1 MNSIED
7 TAEQFNLVKPLQQ
20 KVMQIIQTIQSANY
34 YIQQFKHRA
43 KDTSQSVSSA
53 QSQVRK
59 YNFSGQHTDIAF
71 CNEFSRAVNLCNEFG
86 PINLINDILSIQ
98 DYKLRSNVLDS
109 FNKAKTEGYL
119 YYDNNDGNFVLTEK
133 GNNYINSQSFIEQ
146 FEKDQKNYLINNELN
161 NTVAINLS
169 GTKDDL
175 NIFKY
180 VDSINLNKLSYDDP
194 EKFKQVVSYFEKCEK
209 YDFVKISKDGIV
221 TPTNKTK
228 DMLSQYT
235 GQINMQKINI
245 NNLDKIIDTAKSTQ
259 ATVKAGS
266 TAAKAGTTASAGAA
280 TAGVSVAVQAVV
292 EMSKAGIK
300 AFDEAMKLHQKQN
313 RKTAAMNRRA

>member
-71 CNEFSRAVNLCNEFG
+71 CNEFGAVSM
-86 PINLINDILSIQ
+86 NDINSIQ

-109 FNKAKTEGYL
+109 FNKARADGYL
-119 YYDNNDGNFVLTEK
+119 YYDNGNYVLTEK
-133 GNNYINSQSFIEQ
+133 GNNHINSQSFIDQ

-194 EKFKQVVSYFEKCEK
+194 KKFKQVVSYFEKCEK

-228 DMLSQYT
+228 DMLSQST

-245 NNLDKIIDTAKSTQ
+245 NNLVKIIDTAKSTQ

-266 TAAKAGTTASAGAA
+266 TAAKAGTSASAGAA
-280 TAGVSVAVQAVV
+280 TAGVSVAVQAIV
-292 EMSKAGIK
+292 ELTQKANK
-300 AFDEAMKLHQKQN
+300 AFEKAQQLNQSRKVLQSN
-313 RKTAAMNRRA
+313 RQ